1 MKQFGRGR
9 GRSGRFP
16 FQDTNEKR
24 YALRKVKTEKLKD
37 SGHLV
42 SPESKKIKTFPIM
55 EVLKILKGL
64 EDLSTYQDDELK
76 AILKTWRSYK
86 HKPTLNIQTMSV
98 QAIKTELR
106 PLQQTLIELV
116 LPSG

>member
-42 SPESKKIKTFPIM
+42 SPESKKNQN
-55 EVLKILKGL
+55 
-64 EDLSTYQDDELK
+64 LSHHGSSEN
-76 AILKTWRSYK
+76 S
-86 HKPTLNIQTMSV
+86 
-98 QAIKTELR
+98 
-106 PLQQTLIELV
+106 
-116 LPSG
+116 